1 DGIRDWSVTGVQ
13 TCALPIYARV
23 TIWSEPD
30 KVYVA
35 KLRELAPSADQMTRT
50 YQAKFSLPG
59 VSDDVQLGMTATLT
73 LSEHETERVARLPLS
88 ALFNQGA
95 GPARHG
101 ADAKTGTVAPKPG
114 NVTA

>member
-1 DGIRDWSVTGVQ
+1 MTRES
-13 TCALPIYARV
+13 

-50 YQAKFSLPG
+50 YQAKFSMPG
-59 VSDDVQLGMTATLT
+59 VGDDVQLGMTATLT

-95 GPARHG
+95 GPSCMSR
-101 ADAKTGTVAPKPG
+101 TPRPERSRSSQ
-114 NVTA
+114 